1 MAATDRR
8 RFLQQ
13 AMLGAASCS
22 WLPALVQAAAE
33 QPVKRRC
40 IVLWMSGG
48 PSQMDTFDLK
58 PGHANGGE
66 YKEIETSVPGLKFS
80 EHLPQL
86 AKQADRLAILRGMS
100 TKEGDHIR
108 GSYLMHTG
116 ERPGGPLRYPAIG
129 ASLSK
134 ALGDPQAD
142 LPNFVAVNP
151 NAAFSQASI
160 GGGFLGPKYA
170 ATTVGQRTMVG
181 PANPTADATG
191 PVDLGV
197 DYLQLPG
204 EVSPERAEAR
214 MKLWRGQQE
223 SFLALRDAAAPK
235 SHDTVFRRA
244 VRMMNPAAAAAF
256 DLHQE
261 EDAVRESY
269 GNGRFGQ
276 GCLIARRLIERGVP
290 FVEVTHGAD
299 GLGWDTH
306 QANFAGVK
314 TLSAELDQGWSTLM
328 RELDER
334 GLLDSTTILWMGE
347 FGRTPQINANA
358 GRDHFPDA
366 WSCVLAGGG
375 IAGGQAYGSTSEGG
389 QEVVD
394 GKTEVPDLIATLCAA
409 VGVDPATENISPLS
423 RPIKISEGAPIRAL
437 LS

>member
-1 MAATDRR
+1 MAGIDRR
-8 RFLQQ
+8 RFLQR
-13 AMLGAASCS
+13 ALVGAASCS
-22 WLPALVQAAAE
+22 WLPALVQAAS
-33 QPVKRRC
+33 QQQSKRRC

-66 YKEIETSVPGLKFS
+66 YKEIETSVPGLKIS
-80 EHLPQL
+80 EHLPML

-100 TKEGDHIR
+100 TKEGDHQR
-108 GSYLMHTG
+108 GAYLMHTG
-116 ERPGGPLRYPAIG
+116 QRPGGPLRYPAIG
-129 ASLSK
+129 ATLSK

-142 LPNFVAVNP
+142 LPNFVSVNP
-151 NAAFSQASI
+151 NSALSQAAIS
-160 GGGFLGPKYA
+160 GGFLGPKYA
-170 ATTVGQRTMVG
+170 ATTVGQRAMYG
-181 PANPTADATG
+181 PPQQDGETPG

-197 DYLQLPG
+197 DFLQLPG

-223 SFLALRDAAAPK
+223 EFLTQRDAAAPK

-244 VRMMNPAAAAAF
+244 VRMMNPEAAAAF

-290 FVEVTHGAD
+290 FVEVTHGGD

-314 TLSAELDQGWSTLM
+314 RLSEELDRGWSTLM

-334 GLLDSTTILWMGE
+334 GLLESTTILWMGE
-347 FGRTPQINANA
+347 FGRTPVINGNA

-389 QEVVD
+389 EEVVD
-394 GKTEVPDLIATLCAA
+394 GKADVPELIATLCTA
-409 VGVDPATENISPLS
+409 VGVDPATENISPLA